1 MSSFSN
7 GAVIVKSFADLASVI
22 DVENLPAG
30 PTEPTTALTND
41 QSSMEDQRGDQ
52 AADAAGTEIV
62 VTPPLS
68 APLAAQDLAGLVA
81 QLARMSSGLETM
93 AREDARAREQ
103 ATVELAQYEALAAD
117 RGEAER
123 ALAEARQV
131 RATAERLV
139 CQAFSKDARDRAAE
153 HAALAR
159 AAELQCVQLLAQ
171 CVRAADELASRPYL
185 AQVLAERGRREE
197 ERADAVRQ
205 EAADRAQRLAT
216 GLDAARQALRDERP
230 DDAVALLDP
239 LVRQFPSDAN
249 IRRALDTA
257 AWQSRRRVVGPAE
270 EALRDIHTRAYRQDP
285 EQAMRRLATVAVDGL
300 PEELARQLFGVWSD
314 LCLKVVQQ
322 RGWVEPR
329 RYAPQ
334 TSRGVV
340 LARPAGEEPHQVVS
354 ALGLADWRV
363 GDVVTAPGVLRSSR
377 PLQER
382 KRPPTAAAS

>member
-22 DVENLPAG
+22 DVETLPAG
-30 PTEPTTALTND
+30 PAEPATVLTSD
-41 QSSMEDQRGDQ
+41 EPSTEDQPSDQ
-52 AADAAGTEIV
+52 AADGAVSEAATV
-62 VTPPLS
+62 SPLS
-68 APLAAQDLAGLVA
+68 APHAAQDLAGLVA

-93 AREDARAREQ
+93 ACEDARAREQ
-103 ATVELAQYEALAAD
+103 ATIELAQYEALAAE

-131 RATAERLV
+131 RAAAERLV
-139 CQAFSKDARDRAAE
+139 SQAFSKDARERAAE

-159 AAELQCVQLLAQ
+159 AAELQCVQLLARR
-171 CVRAADELASRPYL
+171 VRAADELASHPYL
-185 AQVLAERGRREE
+185 AQVLAERGRREQ
-197 ERADAVRQ
+197 ERAEAARQ
-205 EAADRAQRLAT
+205 EAADRAQWLAT

-230 DDAVALLDP
+230 DDAIALLNP

-249 IRRALDTA
+249 ICRALDTA
-257 AWQSRRRVVGPAE
+257 AWQSRRRVVAPAE

-285 EQAMRRLATVAVDGL
+285 EQAMRRLAAVVVDGL

-314 LCLKVVQQ
+314 LSLKVVQR

-340 LARPAGEEPHQVVS
+340 LARPTGDEPHQVVS
-354 ALGLADWRV
+354 ALGMVDWRV
-363 GDVVTAPGVLRSSR
+363 GDVVTAPGVLWASR

>member
-30 PTEPTTALTND
+30 PAEPTTVLTND
-41 QSSMEDQRGDQ
+41 QSSTEDQRGDQ
-52 AADAAGTEIV
+52 AADGA
-62 VTPPLS
+62 VTVSPPS
-68 APLAAQDLAGLVA
+68 APHVAQDLAGLVA

-103 ATVELAQYEALAAD
+103 ATIELAQYEALAAE

-131 RATAERLV
+131 RGAAERLV
-139 CQAFSKDARDRAAE
+139 SQAFSKDARDRAAE

-171 CVRAADELASRPYL
+171 RVRAADELASRPYL

-197 ERADAVRQ
+197 ERAEAARQ
-205 EAADRAQRLAT
+205 EAADRAQRLAA
-216 GLDAARQALRDERP
+216 GLDAARQALREEQP
-230 DDAVALLDP
+230 DDAVALLNP
-239 LVRQFPSDAN
+239 LARQFPSDAE
-249 IRRALDTA
+249 IRKALDTA
-257 AWQSRRRVVGPAE
+257 AWQSRRRVVAPAE
-270 EALRDIHTRAYRQDP
+270 EALRDIHTRPYRQDP
-285 EQAMRRLATVAVDGL
+285 EQAMRRLAAVAIDGL

-363 GDVVTAPGVLRSSR
+363 GDVVTAPGVLRASR

-382 KRPPTAAAS
+382 RRSSAVGAS